1 LKPIHH
7 CYISNIFTKF
17 IDYFFYLLMLLLPIF
32 LLLFTYRSF
41 VFTGLKDLLFM
52 LSVLILLML
61 SMEIPLFTNLFFR
74 VDIISDEYG
83 LHFKLFWTEVHLPW
97 SSICGVKP
105 LFRLGFFNKKF
116 QIVLSKSLPF
126 YFRIFGFLYAFSFL
140 PGLQYDRTISHFDQL
155 NERISRQS
163 RINRMRK

>member
-7 CYISNIFTKF
+7 CYISNIFTRF
-17 IDYFFYLLMLLLPIF
+17 IDYFFYLLMLLVPIF
-32 LLLFTYRSF
+32 LLLFAFRSL
-41 VFTGLKDLLFM
+41 VFISLQDILFR
-52 LSVLILLML
+52 LSVVILFTL
-61 SMEIPLFTNLFFR
+61 SMEIPLLTNRFFR

-97 SSICGVKP
+97 SSISDVKP
-105 LFRLGFFNKKF
+105 LFRLGFFNKKS

-126 YFRIFGFLYAFSFL
+126 YFRIFGLLYAFSFL
-140 PGLQYDRTISHFDQL
+140 PGLHYDRTISHFDQL